1 MKEGLGKRGL
11 EVSLILFIVSGAMEK
26 NVLVIVESPTK
37 ARTIKQFL
45 PARFQVE
52 ASVGHIR
59 DLPQTAA
66 EIPASVKA
74 EAWSRL
80 GIDVDKDFTPLYVV
94 PKDKAAL
101 VRQLKALVKEAGE
114 IYLATDEDR
123 EGESISW
130 HLLDV
135 LKPKV
140 PVKRMVFHEIT
151 ERAIH
156 EALDHTRTIDM
167 NLVNAQETRRILD
180 RLYGYTLSP
189 LIWKKVAYGLSAG
202 RVQSPGLRLLVE
214 RELARCRFKSAE
226 YWDLKVTL
234 KKTDGKG
241 SAFEAKLAE
250 VKGRKVAS
258 GKDFDPETGLLNP
271 GSKAVLLSADEA
283 AALEKAVKSSSWS
296 VTEVNE
302 KETVQKP
309 MDPFTTSTLQQ
320 EANRKL
326 GLATKDTMR
335 VAQKLY
341 EEGFITYMRTDSPS
355 LSQEAL
361 TGARQTI
368 AEMFG
373 AEYLP
378 AQARQYSAKS
388 GSAQEAHEAIR
399 PALPFRTPETTGLTG
414 RERALYEL
422 IWKRTLASQ
431 MAEARKSIVNAKISS
446 GDALFTASGVRIL
459 FPGFLRVYVEGSDDP
474 DQALDNMEVL
484 LPPLKMADPLTPET
498 LAAERHL
505 TKPPARFTEA
515 ALVQRLEKEGIGRPS
530 TYATIIATLQE
541 RGYVFRKE
549 NTLVPTFTGMAVTA
563 LLETNFPQLVD
574 YEFTSR
580 MEKSLD
586 EIALGEHDRL
596 AYLKEFYNG
605 AAGLNEVVA
614 RTEKTIDA
622 TTSRSLNLP
631 QLRPDQ
637 TIKIGRFGPYI
648 VEPREDGTETKASLP
663 EDQAPADLKAS
674 DVAGLLTRQESGPQ
688 SLGVEPVTGLPVY
701 ALTGRFGPHLQL
713 GDKAEGFKPR
723 TVSLPKGITLETVTF
738 EDALK
743 LLSLPRTLGNHPQL
757 GHPITANNG
766 RFGPYIACNG
776 EFRSLKKGDDLFEVT
791 LERALELFS
800 EEKKSRTT
808 ANVIKEFAVGEG
820 GLKRKV
826 TVIAGKYGAYMKS
839 GVRNIGL
846 PEDKKTPEAAAKLTA
861 EEVFALVEKPVVP
874 KGKAAAKKK
883 K

>member
-1 MKEGLGKRGL
+1 
-11 EVSLILFIVSGAMEK
+11 MEK

-66 EIPASVKA
+66 EIPAAVKA
-74 EAWSRL
+74 QAWSRL
-80 GIDVDKDFTPLYVV
+80 GIDVEKDFAPLYVV
-94 PKDKAAL
+94 PKEKAAL
-101 VRQLKALVKEAGE
+101 VRQLKALVKDAGE

-135 LKPKV
+135 LAPKI

-156 EALDHTRTIDM
+156 EALEHTRTIDM

-189 LIWKKVAYGLSAG
+189 LIWKKIAYGLSAG

-234 KKTDGKG
+234 KKLEGKG
-241 SAFEAKLAE
+241 PAFDAKLVE
-250 VKGRKVAS
+250 VGGRKVAS
-258 GKDFDPETGLLNP
+258 GKDFDPETGLLGP
-271 GSKAVLLSADEA
+271 KTQAVLLSAAEA
-283 AALEKAVKSSSWS
+283 AALESSLKNLPWT

-302 KETVQKP
+302 KETIQRP
-309 MDPFTTSTLQQ
+309 MEPFTTSTLQQ

-326 GLATKDTMR
+326 GFATKDTMR

-355 LSQEAL
+355 LSVEAL
-361 TGARQTI
+361 NEARSTI
-368 AEMFG
+368 ASLFG

-399 PALPFRTPETTGLTG
+399 PSIPFRGPDAAGLSG
-414 RERALYEL
+414 REKALYEL
-422 IWKRTLASQ
+422 IWKRTMASQ
-431 MAEARKSIVNAKISS
+431 MADAKKSVVNAKIAS
-446 GDALFTASGVRIL
+446 GEARFTASGVRIL

-474 DQALDNMEVL
+474 DQALDNLEVF
-484 LPPLKMADPLTPET
+484 LPPLKKDDALTPVT
-498 LAAERHL
+498 LAADRHL

-530 TYATIIATLQE
+530 TYATIIATLQD

-563 LLETNFPQLVD
+563 LLEKNFPQLVD

-586 EIALGEHDRL
+586 EIALGQHDRL
-596 AYLKEFYNG
+596 TYLKEFYSG
-605 AAGLNEVVA
+605 KTGLDEVVSH
-614 RTEKTIDA
+614 TEKSIDA
-622 TTSRSLNLP
+622 NASRSLRLP
-631 QLRPDQ
+631 QLGPDQ
-637 TIKIGRFGPYI
+637 VIKIGRFGPYI
-648 VEPREDGTETKASLP
+648 VEPKEDGTEAKASLP
-663 EDQAPADLKAS
+663 DDQAPADLKAT
-674 DVAGLLTRQESGPQ
+674 DVAGLLTRQEAGPQ
-688 SLGVEPVTGLPVY
+688 SLGADPVSGFPVY
-701 ALTGRFGPHLQL
+701 ALSGRFGPHLQV

-723 TVSLPKGITLETVTF
+723 TVSLPKGMALEDVTLES
-738 EDALK
+738 ALK
-743 LLSLPRTLGNHPQL
+743 LLSLPRQLGNHPASGL
-757 GHPITANNG
+757 PVTANNG
-766 RFGPYIACNG
+766 RFGPYVACNG
-776 EFRSLKKGDDLFEVT
+776 EFRSLKKDDDLFAVT
-791 LERALELFS
+791 LDRALELLA
-800 EEKKSRTT
+800 EEKKGRST

-839 GVRNIGL
+839 GVRNISL
-846 PEDKKTPEAAAKLTA
+846 PDDKKSAEAAAKLTA
-861 EEVFALVEKPVVP
+861 EDVYALVEKPSA
-874 KGKAAAKKK
+874 KAAPKKVAVK

>member
-1 MKEGLGKRGL
+1 MDL
-11 EVSLILFIVSGAMEK
+11 SNK

-45 PARFQVE
+45 PARFHVE

-66 EIPASVKA
+66 EIPAAVKA

-80 GIDVDKDFTPLYVV
+80 GIDVDHDFAPLYVV
-94 PKDKAAL
+94 PKEKAAL
-101 VRQLKALVKEAGE
+101 VRTLKAMVKEAGE

-135 LKPKV
+135 LNPKV

-156 EALDHTRTIDM
+156 EALENTRTIDM

-189 LIWKKVAYGLSAG
+189 LIWKKIAYGLSAG

-214 RELARCRFKSAE
+214 RELARCRFKAAE
-226 YWDLKVTL
+226 YWDLKVSL
-234 KKTDGKG
+234 KKKEG
-241 SAFEAKLAE
+241 SGPAFEAKLAE
-250 VKGRKVAS
+250 VKGRKVAN
-258 GKDFDPETGLLNP
+258 GKDFDPETGLLSAS
-271 GSKAVLLSADEA
+271 SKAILLSSDEA
-283 AALEKAVKSSSWS
+283 SALEKTLKSSTWA
-296 VTEVNE
+296 VTEVHE
-302 KETVQKP
+302 KETIQKP

-355 LSQEAL
+355 LSAEAL
-361 TGARQTI
+361 DGARKTI
-368 AEMFG
+368 AELFG
-373 AEYLP
+373 TEYLP
-378 AQARQYSAKS
+378 AQARRYSAKS
-388 GSAQEAHEAIR
+388 ESAQEAHEAIR
-399 PALPFRTPETTGLTG
+399 PALPFRSPEATGLSG

-431 MAEARKSIVNAKISS
+431 MAEARKSIVNAKI
-446 GDALFTASGVRIL
+446 GAGEAAFTASGVRIL

-474 DQALDNMEVL
+474 DQALDNLEVF
-484 LPPLKMADPLTPET
+484 LPPLKKDEALTPET
-498 LAAERHL
+498 LAAERHF
-505 TKPPARFTEA
+505 TKAPARFTEA
-515 ALVQRLEKEGIGRPS
+515 ALVQRLEREGIGRPS

-541 RGYVFRKE
+541 RGYVFRKD

-574 YEFTSR
+574 YEFTSK

-586 EIALGEHDRL
+586 EIALGQHDRL
-596 AYLKEFYNG
+596 KYLKAFYHG
-605 AAGLNEVVA
+605 TEGLNEVVTK
-614 RTEKTIDA
+614 TEKSIDA
-622 TTSRSLNLP
+622 NASRSLSLP

-637 TIKIGRFGPYI
+637 VIKIGRFGPYI
-648 VEPREDGTETKASLP
+648 VEPKDDGSEAKASLP
-663 EDQAPADLKAS
+663 GDQAPADLKAG
-674 DVAGLLTRQESGPQ
+674 DVAGLLARQESGPKA
-688 SLGVEPVTGLPVY
+688 LGTDPESGLPVY
-701 ALTGRFGPHLQL
+701 ALTGRFGPHLQV

-723 TVSLPKGITLETVTF
+723 TVSLPKGMGVEEVTL
-738 EDALK
+738 DAALK
-743 LLSLPRTLGNHPQL
+743 LLSLPRTLGNHPESGL
-757 GHPITANNG
+757 PVTANNG
-766 RFGPYIACNG
+766 RFGPYVAHNG
-776 EFRSLKKGDDLFEVT
+776 EFRSLKKSDDLFEVT
-791 LERALELFS
+791 LDRALELFA
-800 EEKKSRTT
+800 EEKKARAT
-808 ANVIKEFAVGEG
+808 ANVIKEFAAGEG

-826 TVIAGKYGAYMKS
+826 TVLAGKYGAYMKS
-839 GVRNIGL
+839 GVRNISL
-846 PEDKKTPEAAAKLTA
+846 PEDKKTPEAAALLTA
-861 EEVFALVEKPVVP
+861 EDVAALVEKP
-874 KGKAAAKKK
+874 AAKASKK
-883 K
+883 KG

>member
-1 MKEGLGKRGL
+1 MPGEPSK
-11 EVSLILFIVSGAMEK
+11 K

-45 PARFQVE
+45 PARFRVE

-80 GIDVDKDFTPLYVV
+80 GIDVQKDFAPLYVI
-94 PKDKAAL
+94 PKEKTAL
-101 VRQLKALVKEAGE
+101 VRTLKALVKEASE

-135 LKPKV
+135 LSPKI

-151 ERAIH
+151 ERAIR

-189 LIWKKVAYGLSAG
+189 LIWKKIAYGLSAG

-214 RELARCRFKSAE
+214 RELARCRFKAAE
-226 YWDLKVTL
+226 YWDLKVSL
-234 KKTDGKG
+234 RKTEGKG
-241 SAFEAKLAE
+241 PAFEAKLAE

-258 GKDFDPETGLLNP
+258 GKDFDPETGLLAP
-271 GSKAVLLSADEA
+271 GSKAVLLSGDEA
-283 AALEKAVKSSSWS
+283 AALEKALRSAPWT

-302 KETVQKP
+302 KETVQRP
-309 MDPFTTSTLQQ
+309 ADPFTTSTLQQ

-341 EEGFITYMRTDSPS
+341 EEGFITYMRTDSPT
-355 LSQEAL
+355 LSTDAIE
-361 TGARQTI
+361 GARKTV
-368 AEMFG
+368 AELFG

-378 AQARQYSAKS
+378 SQGRQFSAKS

-399 PALPFRTPETTGLTG
+399 PALPFRSPEATGLSG

-431 MAEARKSIVNAKISS
+431 MAEARKSVVNAKI
-446 GDALFTASGVRIL
+446 GAGEALFTASGTRIL

-474 DQALDNMEVL
+474 DAALDNLEVL
-484 LPPLKMADPLTPET
+484 LPPLKTDDGLSPES

-530 TYATIIATLQE
+530 TYATIIATLQD

-574 YEFTSR
+574 YEFTSK
-580 MEKSLD
+580 MEESLD
-586 EIALGEHDRL
+586 EIAEGRTERL
-596 AYLKEFYNG
+596 KYLRGFFNG
-605 AAGLNEVVA
+605 PRGLEEVVTH
-614 RTEKTIDA
+614 TEKKIDA
-622 TTSRSLNLP
+622 TASRSLVLP
-631 QLRPDQ
+631 QLRPGQ
-637 TIKIGRFGPYI
+637 VIKIGRFGPYI
-648 VEPREDGTETKASLP
+648 VEPKDDGTESKASLP
-663 EDQAPADLKAS
+663 EDQAPADLRAD
-674 DVAGLLTRQESGPQ
+674 DVAGLLNRQETGPK
-688 SLGVEPVTGLPVY
+688 SLGTDPASGLPVY
-701 ALTGRFGPHLQL
+701 ALTGRFGPHLQV

-723 TVSLPKGITLETVTF
+723 TVSLPKGVQPEDVTLEA
-738 EDALK
+738 ALQ
-743 LLSLPRTLGNHPQL
+743 LLSLPRTLGNHPETGL
-757 GHPITANNG
+757 PVTANNG
-766 RFGPYIACNG
+766 RFGPYVAHNG
-776 EFRSLKKGDDLFEVT
+776 EFRSLKKDDDLFTVA
-791 LERALELFS
+791 LDRALELFA
-800 EEKKSRTT
+800 EEKKGR
-808 ANVIKEFAVGEG
+808 AGVHVLREFAAGDG

-826 TVIAGKYGAYMKS
+826 QVIAGKYGAYMKS
-839 GVRNIGL
+839 GVRNISL
-846 PEDKKTPEAAAKLTA
+846 PEEWKTPEKAALLTA
-861 EEVFALVEKPVVP
+861 ELVAGLVDKPAP
-874 KGKAAAKKK
+874 AKKASK
-883 K
+883 KKG